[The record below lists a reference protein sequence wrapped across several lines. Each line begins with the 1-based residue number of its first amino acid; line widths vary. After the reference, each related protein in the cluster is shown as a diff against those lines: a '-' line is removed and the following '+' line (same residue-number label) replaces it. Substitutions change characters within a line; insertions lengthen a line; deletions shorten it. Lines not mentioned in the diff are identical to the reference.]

1 MTTAEYI
8 KRLRRAAPKRG
19 ARGAQPEAHL
29 SAPGDETRPMR
40 AHRAF
45 AALLE
50 ESKGAAAHMRGVEL
64 PKAMETPRCLLS
76 PLV

>member
-8 KRLRRAAPKRG
+8 KQLRRAAPKRG
-19 ARGAQPEAHL
+19 AAEAKPGSL
-29 SAPGDETRPMR
+29 AAPGAESRPMR
-40 AHRAF
+40 THRAF